1 MLYAGIPMSE
11 EIGQEGTNTNGSVVR
26 GRLGYERSSSNL
38 HLGAECQPNCSDC
51 RCLWCRN
58 TDVVVWDPLL

>member
-1 MLYAGIPMSE
+1 MIDVAKAEQVCYAGIPMSE

-38 HLGAECQPNCSDC
+38 HLGAECQPNC
-51 RCLWCRN
+51 
-58 TDVVVWDPLL
+58 